1 MQLNLRIKDTL
12 WGHYISL
19 LTYFCHV
26 CPLTILKFK
35 WNFIS
40 ERLHEEEKINQTS
53 SSFEGHSR
61 YYFTVVLVFE
71 ESTVGGSTVLVLLDR
86 KQSTCMHNQLL
97 SAHFVVAIFQIS
109 QQTYPLH
116 EVNLFWRTFT
126 FLSCWLHANLH
137 YWLHANLHYWL
148 HANLH
153 YWLHANLHYWLHA
166 NLHYWL
172 HANLHYVKMFSDTCI
187 NLYKSSLPFPQR
199 TDCFQD
205 MTGSPQ
211 CASERRIL

>member
-12 WGHYISL
+12 WGHYIISL

-97 SAHFVVAIFQIS
+97 SAHFVAAIFQVS
-109 QQTYPLH
+109 QQTYPFAQSKPFLEDLH
-116 EVNLFWRTFT
+116 
-126 FLSCWLHANLH
+126 LSFMLA
-137 YWLHANLHYWL
+137 
-148 HANLH
+148 
-153 YWLHANLHYWLHA
+153 
-166 NLHYWL
+166 
-172 HANLHYVKMFSDTCI
+172 TCKLTLLATCKLTLLATCKLTLLATCKLTLLATCKPTLLATCKLTLCE
-187 NLYKSSLPFPQR
+187 NVQ
-199 TDCFQD
+199 
-205 MTGSPQ
+205 
-211 CASERRIL
+211 